1 MTTPLLRDKI
11 GSVLVY
17 HVYILA
23 SATGVL
29 YTGVTN
35 HLERRVSQHKEKRQP
50 GFTKRYSVTRLVYF
64 EPFGDVRNA
73 IAREKQVKA
82 WRREKKLALI
92 RSMNPTFRDLELDFH
107 R

>member
-1 MTTPLLRDKI
+1 M
-11 GSVLVY
+11 VY

-29 YTGVTN
+29 YVGVTN
-35 HLERRVSQHKEKRQP
+35 HLERRIAQHKEKRLP
-50 GFTKRYSVTRLVYF
+50 GFTKRYSISRLVYF

-73 IAREKQVKA
+73 IAREKEIKC
-82 WRREKKLALI
+82 WRREKKVALI
-92 RSMNPTFRDLELDFH
+92 RSMNPTFRDLSTDFH

>member
-1 MTTPLLRDKI
+1 M
-11 GSVLVY
+11 VY

-23 SATGVL
+23 SATGVP
-29 YTGVTN
+29 YVGVTN
-35 HLERRVSQHKEKRQP
+35 NLERRIAQHKEKRVS

-64 EPFGDVRNA
+64 EAYGDVRNA
-73 IAREKQVKA
+73 IAREKEIKA

-92 RSMNPTFRDLELDFH
+92 RSMNPSFHDLSLDFH

>member
-1 MTTPLLRDKI
+1 M
-11 GSVLVY
+11 VY

-29 YTGVTN
+29 YVGVTN
-35 HLERRVSQHKEKRQP
+35 NLERRIAQHKEKRLP
-50 GFTKRYSVTRLVYF
+50 GFTKRYSVTRLVYY
-64 EPFGDVRNA
+64 EAYGDVRNA
-73 IAREKQVKA
+73 IAREKEIKA

-92 RSMNPTFRDLELDFH
+92 RSMNPSFRDLSLDFH

>member
-1 MTTPLLRDKI
+1 M
-11 GSVLVY
+11 VY

-29 YTGVTN
+29 HVGVTN
-35 HLERRVSQHKEKRQP
+35 HLERRVAQHKEKRLP
-50 GFTKRYSVTRLVYF
+50 GFAKRYHVARLVYF

-73 IAREKQVKA
+73 IAREKEIKG

-92 RSMNPTFRDLELDFH
+92 RSMNSAFRDLSLEFH

>member
-1 MTTPLLRDKI
+1 M
-11 GSVLVY
+11 VY

-29 YTGVTN
+29 YVGVTN
-35 HLERRVSQHKEKRQP
+35 HLERRVAQHKEKRLS
-50 GFTKRYSVTRLVYF
+50 GFTKRYDVTRLVYF
-64 EPFGDVRNA
+64 EPYGDVRNA
-73 IAREKQVKA
+73 IAREKEIKG

-92 RSMNPTFRDLELDFH
+92 RSMNPSFGDLSLDFH

>member
-1 MTTPLLRDKI
+1 MAI
-11 GSVLVY
+11 Y

-23 SATGVL
+23 SASGVL

-35 HLERRVSQHKEKRQP
+35 HLERRILEHKQKLLE
-50 GFTKRYSVTRLVYF
+50 GFASKYDVTRLVYL
-64 EPFGDVRNA
+64 EPFGQIKNA
-73 IAREKQVKA
+73 IRREKQIKA

-92 RSMNPTFRDLELDFH
+92 RVSNPQFRDLSLDFH

>member
-1 MTTPLLRDKI
+1 M
-11 GSVLVY
+11 VY

-29 YTGVTN
+29 YVGVTN
-35 HLERRVSQHKEKRQP
+35 NLERRIAQHKEKRVS

-64 EPFGDVRNA
+64 EPYGDVRNA
-73 IAREKQVKA
+73 IAREKEIKA

-92 RSMNPTFRDLELDFH
+92 RSMNPSFRDLRLDFH

>member
-1 MTTPLLRDKI
+1 
-11 GSVLVY
+11 VVY

-29 YTGVTN
+29 YVGVTN
-35 HLERRVSQHKEKRQP
+35 NLERRIAQHKEKQVSA
-50 GFTKRYSVTRLVYF
+50 FTKRYSVTRLVYF
-64 EPFGDVRNA
+64 EAYGDVRNA
-73 IAREKQVKA
+73 IAREKEIKA

-92 RSMNPTFRDLELDFH
+92 RSMNPSFRDLSLDFH